1 MLKEFAPYILPL
13 LAVAL
18 IVRRSM
24 QTRKVNAN
32 RMWIRPLFLLLLLA
46 GALAYA
52 PMPGPIAIA
61 AFVVAAGAGAALGSY
76 MATHQHLT
84 IDEQT
89 GHVSSRSSTIGT
101 LLVLGLFAIRFGTKI
116 VFPEL
121 AEPGHHAGTQM
132 ALGANGLLIFTVAV
146 LIAQTM
152 SVWRRTQ
159 PLLAAHAAKKLAE
172 RQGGTVPQP
181 AAQPAVQ
188 PGTQPVVQ
196 PTAQP
201 TE

>member
-24 QTRKVNAN
+24 RTRKVNAN
-32 RMWIRPLFLLLLLA
+32 RMWIRPVFLLLLLA

-76 MATHQHLT
+76 MATHQHLS

-121 AEPGHHAGTQM
+121 AEPGHHAGAQM
-132 ALGANGLLIFTVAV
+132 AVAANGLLIFTVAV

-172 RQGGTVPQP
+172 RQGGMVPQP
-181 AAQPAVQ
+181 AAQP
-188 PGTQPVVQ
+188 VVQ
-196 PTAQP
+196 STGQP